1 MEERQKGADKA
12 QRKPDNI
19 ERKSNRRIN
28 HLREETKKAETRSSP
43 FWLDDVD
50 GRRRNEK
57 LHAAG
62 MLVVAGL
69 VAFTFL
75 VVCFSLLVVFCM
87 LTESQDSWLH
97 EKTGQAI
104 DFYRNLT
111 RDNVVREWEWDR

>member
-43 FWLDDVD
+43 FWLHDVD

-62 MLVVAGL
+62 MLVVAG
-69 VAFTFL
+69 
-75 VVCFSLLVVFCM
+75 LVVFCM

-111 RDNVVREWEWDR
+111 RDNVVREWEWER